1 MSQAMEKR
9 QIQARLIERGSNFR
23 QFAMSHGYG
32 TRTVT
37 QAVQRWA
44 GHDSLPQGRLTFFI
58 LRDLSKFIGEEILPG
73 ILAEAIEQP
82 AKDGVIAQ

>member
-1 MSQAMEKR
+1 MEK
-9 QIQARLIERGSNFR
+9 QLIQARLIEHGSNFR
-23 QFAMSHGYG
+23 QFAMSHGYC

-44 GHDSLPQGRLTFFI
+44 GQDSLPQGRVTFCV

-73 ILAEAIEQP
+73 ILTEKVHTP
-82 AKDGVIAQ
+82 VSDGVNPQ